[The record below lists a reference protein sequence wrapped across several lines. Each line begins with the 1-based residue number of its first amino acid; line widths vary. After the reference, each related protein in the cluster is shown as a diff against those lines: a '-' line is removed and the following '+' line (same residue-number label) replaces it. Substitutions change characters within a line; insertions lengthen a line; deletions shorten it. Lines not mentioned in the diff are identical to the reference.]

1 MTLSL
6 SLAIM
11 IECFLLHRRWFLS
24 ALRRERLE
32 WMQLF
37 FLNVSDTRVT
47 TRFLLTATVFQAEKP
62 AEMNSA

>member
-47 TRFLLTATVFQAEKP
+47 TRIPLNGYSFPGREAG
-62 AEMNSA
+62 